1 MLLIIVA
8 CFKPSKS
15 IQLVKEIKMSYENNL
30 RVALQQAKEGKD
42 ISREAGAGVWANYVR
57 STCFPTQPSNVEELD
72 KEHKRV
78 VDALEAMRELSKEEK
93 NSLRSAKSVI
103 GKAITNNVDVWKR
116 DDSGMIE
123 TEDSYPMPKGK
134 SELQEAKSDFER
146 MVAYIDA
153 AQKKYD
159 SETREAFT
167 TEQLSELWSKLAL
180 LADAV
185 YQAKQAQ

>member
-1 MLLIIVA
+1 
-8 CFKPSKS
+8 
-15 IQLVKEIKMSYENNL
+15 MSYENNL
-30 RVALQQAKEGKD
+30 RAALQQAKEGKD

-57 STCFPTQPSNVEELD
+57 ATCYPNTPFNVEELD

-78 VDALEAMRELSKEEK
+78 VEELENIQELSKEEK

-103 GKAITNNVDVWKR
+103 GKAITNGVGVWKR
-116 DDSGMIE
+116 DDSGTIE
-123 TEDSYPMPKGK
+123 MEDGYPMPKGK
-134 SELQEAKSDFER
+134 SELQEAKSDYER

-159 SETREAFT
+159 SESREAFNQ
-167 TEQLSELWSKLAL
+167 EQLQELWSKLAL

>member
-1 MLLIIVA
+1 
-8 CFKPSKS
+8 
-15 IQLVKEIKMSYENNL
+15 MSFENNL
-30 RVALQQAKEGKD
+30 RIALQQAKEGKD

-57 STCFPTQPSNVEELD
+57 STCYPNTPSNVEELD

-78 VDALEAMRELSKEEK
+78 VAELEAINELSKEEK

-116 DDSGMIE
+116 DEHGSIE
-123 TEDSYPMPKGK
+123 QEDCYPMPKGK
-134 SELQEAKSDFER
+134 SELQEAKSDYER
-146 MVAYIDA
+146 MLSYIDA

-159 SETREAFT
+159 SDTREAFT

-185 YQAKQAQ
+185 YQAKQGN

>member
-1 MLLIIVA
+1 
-8 CFKPSKS
+8 
-15 IQLVKEIKMSYENNL
+15 MSYENNL
-30 RVALQQAKEGKD
+30 RVALQEAKAGKD
-42 ISREAGAGVWANYVR
+42 MSREAGAGVWANYVR
-57 STCFPTQPSNVEELD
+57 STCYPTQPSNVEELD

-103 GKAITNNVDVWKR
+103 GKAVTSNVDVWKR
-116 DDSGMIE
+116 DEHGSIE
-123 TEDSYPMPKGK
+123 IEEGYPMPKGK

>member
-1 MLLIIVA
+1 
-8 CFKPSKS
+8 
-15 IQLVKEIKMSYENNL
+15 MSYENNL

-57 STCFPTQPSNVEELD
+57 STCYPNTPKNMEELD
-72 KEHKRV
+72 YEHKRV
-78 VDALEAMRELSKEEK
+78 VDALETMRELSKEEK
-93 NSLRSAKSVI
+93 NSLRSAKSVV
-103 GKAITNNVDVWKR
+103 GKAVTNNVDVWKR

-123 TEDSYPMPKGK
+123 TEDGFPMPKGK
-134 SELQEAKSDFER
+134 SDLQEAKSDFER

-159 SETREAFT
+159 SETRDAFNQ
-167 TEQLSELWSKLAL
+167 EELQELWSKLAL

-185 YQAKQAQ
+185 YQAKTAQ

>member
-1 MLLIIVA
+1 
-8 CFKPSKS
+8 
-15 IQLVKEIKMSYENNL
+15 MSYENNL

-57 STCFPTQPSNVEELD
+57 STCYPNTPSNVEELD

-116 DDSGMIE
+116 DDSGNIE
-123 TEDSYPMPKGK
+123 QEDCYPMPKGK

-167 TEQLSELWSKLAL
+167 QEQLQELWSKLAL

-185 YQAKQAQ
+185 YQAKTAQ

>member
-1 MLLIIVA
+1 
-8 CFKPSKS
+8 
-15 IQLVKEIKMSYENNL
+15 MSYENNL

-42 ISREAGAGVWANYVR
+42 MSREAGAGVWSNYVR
-57 STCFPTQPSNVEELD
+57 STCYPNAPQNMEELD
-72 KEHKRV
+72 SEHKRV
-78 VDALEAMRELSKEEK
+78 VDALESMRELSKEEK
-93 NSLRSAKSVI
+93 NSLRSAKSVV

-123 TEDSYPMPKGK
+123 TEDGFPMPKGK
-134 SELQEAKSDFER
+134 SDLQEAKSDFER

-159 SETREAFT
+159 SETRDAFNQ
-167 TEQLSELWSKLAL
+167 EQLQELWSKLAL

-185 YQAKQAQ
+185 YQAKTAQ

>member
-1 MLLIIVA
+1 
-8 CFKPSKS
+8 
-15 IQLVKEIKMSYENNL
+15 MSYENNL
-30 RVALQQAKEGKD
+30 RVALQEAKAGKD
-42 ISREAGAGVWANYVR
+42 MSREAGAGVWANYVR
-57 STCFPTQPSNVEELD
+57 STCYPNTPSNVEELD

-78 VDALEAMRELSKEEK
+78 VDELEQMKELSKEEK

-116 DDSGMIE
+116 DDHGTIA
-123 TEDSYPMPKGK
+123 TEEGYPMPKGK
-134 SELQEAKSDFER
+134 SELQEAKSDYEK

-159 SETREAFT
+159 SDTREAFT
-167 TEQLSELWSKLAL
+167 TEQLSDLWSKLAL

>member
-1 MLLIIVA
+1 
-8 CFKPSKS
+8 
-15 IQLVKEIKMSYENNL
+15 MSYENNL

-57 STCFPTQPSNVEELD
+57 STCYPNTPSNVEELD
-72 KEHKRV
+72 KQHKRV
-78 VDALEAMRELSKEEK
+78 VDELEQMKELSKEEK

-116 DDSGMIE
+116 DDHGTIA
-123 TEDSYPMPKGK
+123 TEEGYPMPKGK
-134 SELQEAKSDFER
+134 SELQEAKSDYEK

-159 SETREAFT
+159 SDTREAFT
-167 TEQLSELWSKLAL
+167 TEQLSDLWSKLAL

>member
-1 MLLIIVA
+1 
-8 CFKPSKS
+8 
-15 IQLVKEIKMSYENNL
+15 MSYENNL

-57 STCFPTQPSNVEELD
+57 STCYPNTPSNVEELD

-116 DDSGMIE
+116 DDHGTIA
-123 TEDSYPMPKGK
+123 TEEGYPMPKGK
-134 SELQEAKSDFER
+134 SELQEAKSDYEK

-167 TEQLSELWSKLAL
+167 TEQLSDLWSKLAL

>member
-1 MLLIIVA
+1 
-8 CFKPSKS
+8 
-15 IQLVKEIKMSYENNL
+15 MSYENNL
-30 RVALQQAKEGKD
+30 RVALQEAKAGKD
-42 ISREAGAGVWANYVR
+42 MTREAGAGVWANYVR
-57 STCFPTQPSNVEELD
+57 STCYPNTPSNVEELD

-78 VDALEAMRELSKEEK
+78 VDELEQMKELSKEEK

-116 DDSGMIE
+116 DEHGVIE
-123 TEDSYPMPKGK
+123 TEEGYPMPKGK

-159 SETREAFT
+159 SDTREAFNQ
-167 TEQLSELWSKLAL
+167 EQLQELWSKLAL